1 MHISVGFSINY
12 MNQHRIRA
20 FVDHRKIFMLTFKM
34 VAIPGCGHPFVSG
47 CGHSLFSLETHVF
60 ELESAIYRGF
70 CYLFGFL
77 IHFYGFLAMS
87 TAKKST
93 EPKAID
99 VNALVKAIKDCLID
113 KMQIKTTARSHD
125 LPRSSLQRYLK
136 KVEENYEDLSAVAD
150 DELTEFVRDCG
161 QRTPSNMVF
170 TTAQEK
176 ELVDYILK
184 CVNHYYGLSITE
196 LRELAYQLV
205 KKLAVDYPANWDEEM
220 MAGRHWYYNFMRHH
234 RQLVLRTPEQTSL
247 NRAKAFSKTNVDKFC
262 KNCDTDLDDEESD
275 E

>member
-1 MHISVGFSINY
+1 
-12 MNQHRIRA
+12 
-20 FVDHRKIFMLTFKM
+20 
-34 VAIPGCGHPFVSG
+34 
-47 CGHSLFSLETHVF
+47 
-60 ELESAIYRGF
+60 
-70 CYLFGFL
+70 
-77 IHFYGFLAMS
+77 MS